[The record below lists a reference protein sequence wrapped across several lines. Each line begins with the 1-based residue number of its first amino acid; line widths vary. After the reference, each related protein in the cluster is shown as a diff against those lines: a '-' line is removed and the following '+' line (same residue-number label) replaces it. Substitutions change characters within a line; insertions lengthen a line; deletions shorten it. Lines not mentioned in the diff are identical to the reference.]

1 MKRLF
6 FKFGGL
12 QLLSVLAFL
21 SFALNVHAAGSNP
34 LIFVHGGAGSA
45 SQFSSQAMR
54 FTSNGYE
61 QSQLFSLEYDSS
73 FNVDTIPGV
82 HQRLDALIAE
92 VQSPTGSE
100 KVDVMGHSLGTYVLQ
115 TYLASP
121 VRAANIGHY
130 INIDGYPAASLP
142 GNVPT
147 LAIWA
152 GIGNGGHIVGGTNVT
167 IEGQTHVEVAT
178 SAQAFA
184 HMFEFLTGNEPK
196 TTDIKKA
203 KRHHVSIS
211 GRAVLFPLN
220 VGVDG
225 ADLEIYEVNPNTGQR
240 IKAKPH
246 ASFSI
251 DQTGN
256 WGPFKAHQ
264 GRYYE
269 FVIVR
274 EGQDHHI
281 YRQPFIHD
289 DHFVR
294 LLTSEVGGGVGGNID
309 VSDQQTNLIISRDRE
324 LWGDQEFGNDLILI
338 NGQNV
343 VNEGN
348 SPLSNRTTGLYMND
362 MGSDGISD
370 LEFPDPYLHSIPFL
384 SGNDYFI
391 PASPDASGKIRVNM
405 IDRGFAG
412 QMQEFN
418 IPDWPSTNHRVTLH
432 FNDYVQGDSRPT
444 QHAKGKYFK
453 KKHH

>member
-1 MKRLF
+1 MQKVLYMKRLLL
-6 FKFGGL
+6 KFGGL
-12 QLLSVLAFL
+12 HLLSALAFL
-21 SFALNVHAAGSNP
+21 SFAFNVYGAGNNP

-54 FTSNGYE
+54 FTSNGYK
-61 QSQLFSLEYDSS
+61 QYQLFALEYDSS

-82 HQRLDALIAE
+82 HLRLDELIAD
-92 VQSPTGSE
+92 VQASTGSN

-121 VRAANIGHY
+121 TRAANIAHY
-130 INIDGYPAASLP
+130 INIDGYPAAALP

-152 GIGNGGHIVGGTNVT
+152 GIGNGGFIVGGTNVT

-184 HMFEFLTGNEPK
+184 HMFEFLTGNEPA
-196 TTDIKKA
+196 TTSIKKS

-211 GRAVLFPLN
+211 GRAVLFTLN
-220 VGVDG
+220 TGVDR
-225 ADLEIYEVNPNTGQR
+225 AELQIYEVYSNTGQR
-240 IKAKPH
+240 IKSRPH
-246 ASFSI
+246 ARFTL

-256 WGPFKAHQ
+256 WGPFKAHKK
-264 GRYYE
+264 RYYE

-274 EGQDHHI
+274 DGQDHHV
-281 YRQPFIHD
+281 YRQPFIRD

-338 NGQNV
+338 NGQK
-343 VNEGN
+343 
-348 SPLSNRTTGLYMND
+348 L
-362 MGSDGISD
+362 
-370 LEFPDPYLHSIPFL
+370 
-384 SGNDYFI
+384 
-391 PASPDASGKIRVNM
+391 
-405 IDRGFAG
+405 
-412 QMQEFN
+412 
-418 IPDWPSTNHRVTLH
+418 
-432 FNDYVQGDSRPT
+432 
-444 QHAKGKYFK
+444 
-453 KKHH
+453 